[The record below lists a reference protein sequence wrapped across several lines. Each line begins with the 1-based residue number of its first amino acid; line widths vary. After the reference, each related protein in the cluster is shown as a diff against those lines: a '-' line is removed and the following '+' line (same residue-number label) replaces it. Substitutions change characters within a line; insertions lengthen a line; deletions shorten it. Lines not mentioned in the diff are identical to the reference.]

1 MKKVY
6 KYLSSFVFLALV
18 FVLLLLFI
26 VMPKTEYS
34 SNEKRVLSEFP
45 AVTFDAVADGSF
57 GSKFETYLSD
67 HFPFRNFFVGLNA
80 YYSQLLGNNG
90 ATGIYNAKD
99 GYLISKPEAFN
110 PDRLTKNLGYISDFA
125 EKNALN
131 AVLLAVP
138 SPGSMLEDKLPKVH
152 EEYADSKAFALIEE
166 NLTDS
171 VQFTDMRDIFASSD
185 EQIYYRTD
193 HHITSAGS
201 YLCYEALCNALLL
214 PPVDRS
220 AFHVETSEGF
230 YGTTYSRSGLWLEKP
245 DTIELWKDDSLDV
258 TVWVS
263 EDGSENEPHDSI
275 FFTDHL
281 TEDDQYPVF
290 LDGNHGYTHIHN
302 ENADGGKLLIVK
314 DSYAHCM
321 TGFLASHYSDIY
333 MIDLRYYKLELSPL
347 VAEKGIDTVLY
358 IYGIDNLSS
367 DSNIAWLA

>member
-1 MKKVY
+1 MKKIY

-26 VMPKTEYS
+26 VTPKKDYS
-34 SNEKRVLSEFP
+34 SNEKRELSDFP
-45 AVTFDAVADGSF
+45 AVSLDAIADGSF
-57 GSKFETYLSD
+57 GTEFETYLSD

-80 YYSQLLGNNG
+80 YYNQLLGNNG
-90 ATGIYNAKD
+90 STGIYNAKD

-110 PDRLTKNLGYISDFA
+110 PERLTKNLGYFCNFA
-125 EKNALN
+125 QNNDLK

-152 EEYADSKAFALIEE
+152 EEYANSKAFAMIEE
-166 NLTDS
+166 NLTDA
-171 VQFTDMRDIFASSD
+171 VEFTDIREIFASSA

-201 YLCYEALCNALLL
+201 YLCYEALCNALSLT
-214 PPVDRS
+214 PVVRE
-220 AFHVETSEGF
+220 AFKVETSEGF
-230 YGTTYSRSGLWLEKP
+230 YGTTYSRSGLWFEKP
-245 DTIELWKDDSLDV
+245 DTVEMWKDDSLDV
-258 TVWVS
+258 TVWAS
-263 EDGSENEPHDSI
+263 EDGSENEPHDGI
-275 FFTDHL
+275 FFIDHL
-281 TEDDQYPVF
+281 AEDDQYPVF

-302 ENADGGKLLIVK
+302 ENADGGKVLIVK

-321 TGFLASHYSDIY
+321 TGFLSAHYSDIY

-358 IYGIDNLSS
+358 IYGIDNLMS

>member
-45 AVTFDAVADGSF
+45 AVTFDTVADGSF

-245 DTIELWKDDSLDV
+245 DTVELWKDDSLDV

-263 EDGSENEPHDSI
+263 EDGSENEPHDGI

>member
-1 MKKVY
+1 MKKAY

-26 VMPKTEYS
+26 VLPKSDYS
-34 SNEKRVLSEFP
+34 ANEKRVLSEFP
-45 AVTFDAVADGSF
+45 AVTFDTVADGSF

-80 YYSQLLGNNG
+80 YYNQLLGNNG

-99 GYLISKPEAFN
+99 GYLISKPESFA
-110 PDRLTKNLGYISDFA
+110 PERLTKNIGYICDFA
-125 EKNALN
+125 EKNAMN

-138 SPGSMLEDKLPKVH
+138 SPGSMLEDKLPGVH
-152 EEYADSKAFALIEE
+152 AEYADDKAFALIEE
-166 NLTDS
+166 ALTDA
-171 VQFTDMRDIFASSD
+171 VQFADVREIFASSD

-201 YLCYEALCNALLL
+201 YLCYEALCNALSLI
-214 PPVDRS
+214 PVSRD
-220 AFHVETSEGF
+220 AFTVEASDGF

-245 DTIELWKDDSLDV
+245 DTVELWKNAKLDV

-263 EDGSENEPHDSI
+263 EDGSENEPHDGI

-281 TEDDQYPVF
+281 SQDDQYPVF

-358 IYGIDNLSS
+358 IYGIDNLMT
-367 DSNIAWLA
+367 DSNISWLS

>member
-45 AVTFDAVADGSF
+45 AVTFDTVADGSF

-201 YLCYEALCNALLL
+201 YLCYEALCNALLRT
-214 PPVDRS
+214 PVDRS

-245 DTIELWKDDSLDV
+245 DTVELWQDDSLDV

-263 EDGSENEPHDSI
+263 EDGSENEPHDGI

-302 ENADGGKLLIVK
+302 KNADGGKLLIVK

>member
-34 SNEKRVLSEFP
+34 SNEKRVLSDFP
-45 AVTFDAVADGSF
+45 AVTFDTVADGSF

-245 DTIELWKDDSLDV
+245 DMVELWKDDSLDV
-258 TVWVS
+258 TVWVA
-263 EDGSENEPHDSI
+263 EDGSENEPHDGI

-302 ENADGGKLLIVK
+302 KNADGGKLLIVK